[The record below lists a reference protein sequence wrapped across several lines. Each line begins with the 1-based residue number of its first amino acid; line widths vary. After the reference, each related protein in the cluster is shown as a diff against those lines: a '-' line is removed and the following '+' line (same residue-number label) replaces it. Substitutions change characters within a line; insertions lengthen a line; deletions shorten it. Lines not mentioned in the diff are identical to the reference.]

1 MAESAPRKQYNIE
14 YIAIGALVAA
24 ALIIGIVRFKKGS
37 ADDEVFS
44 RKEYDKKWKEVEILE
59 KQIPKKE
66 KEFAY
71 TKNDDKTPFKSP
83 FDETLEDKGSEGVDV
98 ALPDMKFQGMVWK
111 SSRPQAIIDNKIYD
125 IKDVIKLDTEGEFGD
140 IRVKDIAKDGIHLI
154 YKGKE
159 FIVRPK

>member
-1 MAESAPRKQYNIE
+1 MPEGSPKKQYNIE
-14 YIAIGALVAA
+14 YIAIGALVVA

-37 ADDEVFS
+37 VDDEVFS

-71 TKNDDKTPFKSP
+71 TKNDDKGPFKSP
-83 FDETLEDKGSEGVDV
+83 FDETLGDKGSEGADV

-125 IKDVIKLDTEGEFGD
+125 IKDVIKVDTEGEFGD

>member
-1 MAESAPRKQYNIE
+1 MPEGSPKKQYNIE

-71 TKNDDKTPFKSP
+71 TKNDDNAPFKSP
-83 FDETLEDKGSEGVDV
+83 FDEALEDKGPEGMDV

-125 IKDVIKLDTEGEFGD
+125 IKDVIKLDTEGELGE
-140 IRVKDIAKDGIHLI
+140 IRVKDIAKDGIHLL